1 MSGGAGGEGRYV
13 DNRLLPV
20 MRDAVTTVQMILFQ
34 VLRESLRERQPGI
47 VWKSARSE
55 YAVDDAAMHRWYRQR
70 VEADTWPPSG
80 PQRDWIEE

>member
-34 VLRESLRERQPGI
+34 VLRESLRERQP
-47 VWKSARSE
+47 E
-55 YAVDDAAMHRWYRQR
+55 
-70 VEADTWPPSG
+70 
-80 PQRDWIEE
+80 